1 MKNPI
6 EHLNRIFDS
15 RIRLGIMSA
24 VLVNSEVNFNEL
36 KELIQVTD
44 GNLASHLKTLEE
56 NQYIKVKKGFIGRKT
71 NTTYAV
77 TRSGEKAF
85 KAHLEALEQISAG
98 NLQAGPIAALDPASR
113 FRWLTAKRST
123 VVQTSKVH
131 PGLSLDVDQTL
142 EKLFNEQVL

>member
-6 EHLNRIFDS
+6 ENLNKIFDS

-44 GNLASHLKTLEE
+44 GNLASHLKTLEDS
-56 NQYIKVKKGFIGRKT
+56 QYIKVKKGFIGRKT

-85 KAHLEALEQISAG
+85 KAHLEALEQMIK
-98 NLQAGPIAALDPASR
+98 NIP
-113 FRWLTAKRST
+113 
-123 VVQTSKVH
+123 
-131 PGLSLDVDQTL
+131 
-142 EKLFNEQVL
+142 